1 MPFPRP
7 PLLAVP
13 HFVAVRDFALFGI
26 WRRSGF
32 RAVRDF
38 ALSGIQRRY
47 GPAPFALFAAA

>member
-1 MPFPRP
+1 
-7 PLLAVP
+7 LGAVW
-13 HFVAVRDFALFGI
+13 DFAPSGI
-26 WRRSGF
+26 WRCSGF